1 MVDAFDEVDKMFA
14 DVELFLQIYPGDEN
28 IEKASV
34 KLIADTLF
42 AAENVIGFFLK
53 GTGTLIAQAPFLV
66 LIRRRP
72 GVIVLTSSMNRVKI
86 SWSHGASR

>member
-1 MVDAFDEVDKMFA
+1 MVGAFDEVDKMFA

-28 IEKASV
+28 IEKASI

-53 GTGTLIAQAPFLV
+53 GTGKLIA
-66 LIRRRP
+66 
-72 GVIVLTSSMNRVKI
+72 
-86 SWSHGASR
+86 

>member
-1 MVDAFDEVDKMFA
+1 MVGAFDDVDKMFA

-53 GTGTLIAQAPFLV
+53 GTGMLIA
-66 LIRRRP
+66 
-72 GVIVLTSSMNRVKI
+72 
-86 SWSHGASR
+86 

>member
-1 MVDAFDEVDKMFA
+1 MVGAFDDVDKMFA

-42 AAENVIGFFLK
+42 AVENVIGFFLK
-53 GTGTLIAQAPFLV
+53 GTGTLIA
-66 LIRRRP
+66 
-72 GVIVLTSSMNRVKI
+72 
-86 SWSHGASR
+86 